1 MVNVEIGELPRKNPG
16 TGSTGDLKKWNS
28 PKLAS
33 IKPHLIFRATESP
46 ELSTD
51 KNENDIVLI

>member
-28 PKLAS
+28 P
-33 IKPHLIFRATESP
+33 
-46 ELSTD
+46 LS
-51 KNENDIVLI
+51 